1 MGRESK
7 IFAKCDSRCRFRA
20 TRVYNGWRS
29 VMAKTCILAGLLS
42 ISLAGAL
49 PAQQSAPCDRACL
62 EGFVDKYLDAMTAH
76 DPKLVP
82 LAKNVKLTENGQK
95 LVLPDGLWN
104 SMVGKGTY
112 RLFVDDP
119 QAQSVAFIG
128 TIKEEGRAPSEPISG
143 VIALRLKLENR
154 QITEAEA
161 LVVRNPMTA
170 ERLDKMGAPRPAFLA
185 AVPEAQRMSRA
196 DLIKTANMYFSGM
209 QQNDGKGNYPFAD
222 DCDRLE
228 NGMQTTNAPLKEGQ
242 TKPDPATATNYSA
255 AWSCKEQFQSGLLHF
270 VTMIR
275 DRRYVAVD
283 QERGLVFAFAFF
295 DHTAGQ
301 TRHFETPGGR
311 AVVAGPTQP
320 WTWEIA
326 EMFKVDNGKLHQIEA
341 ILDRSPYRMTSGW
354 SSWEDGMSD
363 RARDVALGSR

>member
-1 MGRESK
+1 M
-7 IFAKCDSRCRFRA
+7 
-20 TRVYNGWRS
+20 T
-29 VMAKTCILAGLLS
+29 KTCIAVGLLG
-42 ISLAGAL
+42 ISLTGAL
-49 PAQQSAPCDRACL
+49 LAQNTTKSGPCDRACL
-62 EGFVDKYLDAMTAH
+62 EGFVDQYLDAMAAH

-82 LAKNVKLTENGQK
+82 LAKNVKLTEDGQK

-128 TIKEEGRAPSEPISG
+128 TIKEEGRTPGESIPG
-143 VIALRLKLENR
+143 VIALRLKLQNR

-170 ERLDKMGAPRPAFLA
+170 ERLDKMGTPRQAFLE

-196 DLIKTANMYFSGM
+196 DLIKVANMYFSGM

-222 DCDRLE
+222 DCNRLE
-228 NGMQTTNAPLKEGQ
+228 NGMQATNVPVKEGQ
-242 TKPDPATATNYSA
+242 TKPDPATATNYSSS
-255 AWSCKEQFQSGLLHF
+255 WSCKEQFQSGLLHF
-270 VTMIR
+270 VTLIR

-295 DHTAGQ
+295 DHSAGK
-301 TRHFETPGGR
+301 TRHFETPSGR
-311 AVVAGPTQP
+311 SVVAGPTQP

-326 EMFKVDNGKLHQIEA
+326 EMFKVGDAKIHQIEA

-363 RARDVALGSR
+363 RARDVATGSK